1 MSRAQTSATSLPSP
15 TEPDRAPSRSPTL
28 IARTGGRSDDKLA
41 RARAEADRVRF
52 DLRRRQYTAES
63 TARSMGKRLEAFE
76 ADIEAAKHAIE
87 EELRAEH
94 FGHDPDRPVAWR
106 ADGARGSARVAP

>member
-1 MSRAQTSATSLPSP
+1 VSRAQTSASFPSL
-15 TEPDRAPSRSPTL
+15 TEPDRASSRSPTL
-28 IARTGGRSDDKLA
+28 IARTGGRSDDELA
-41 RARAEADRVRF
+41 RARAEADRARF
-52 DLRRRQYTAES
+52 DLRRGQYTAES

-76 ADIEAAKHAIE
+76 GVIEAVKHAIE

-106 ADGARGSARVAP
+106 ADGTRGSARAAP